1 MIWVAIGVGLA
12 LLIVAALLRAGTA
25 SLVRTPRAD
34 ALFDAAEGRAGAQ
47 AVARLL
53 EERELIQPA
62 LGAVHSALL
71 VGASV
76 PLVWALVSGVDGVSL
91 APLLIALVVLLVV
104 IGDLVPRFVGR
115 RRPRS
120 LAYHLAPLLRAA
132 HAVGAPFVD
141 TAWTEE
147 EEEDVDEGDDGED
160 EIELITSVLEFSETV
175 VREVM
180 VPRPDM
186 ITVQASTSL
195 AELMELVEEHGY
207 SRFPVEGEGVDDIV
221 GLVIVKDLLPVLT
234 GGTLPSSVVEFMR
247 PIDAVPETKRVPEL
261 LRDMQASR
269 THLALVVDEY
279 GGTAG
284 LVTIEDLLEELVG
297 EIVDEYDEDE
307 LMFVEREDGSWVVDG
322 RMPVED
328 LAELAGVDLPDDEW
342 DTVGGLVL
350 GLAGRVPRENERFD
364 VEGLTVRVTRVQGR
378 RVSEVRVQRRVVAR
392 DTA

>member
-1 MIWVAIGVGLA
+1 MIWIAVGAGV
-12 LLIVAALLRAGTA
+12 LLLLVAALLRAGAA
-25 SLVRTPRAD
+25 SLIRTPRAD
-34 ALFDAAEGRAGAQ
+34 ALFDAAEGRAGAH

-53 EERELIQPA
+53 EERDLIQPS
-62 LGAVHSALL
+62 LGAMHSALMAA
-71 VGASV
+71 ASV
-76 PLVWALVSGVDGVSL
+76 PLVWALVSGVDGG
-91 APLLIALVVLLVV
+91 ALLVLLVCLV
-104 IGDLVPRFVGR
+104 LVLVVVGDLLPRFVGR

-120 LAYHLAPLLRAA
+120 LAYHLAPLLSAA
-132 HAVGAPFVD
+132 HAVGARFVD
-141 TAWTEE
+141 TAGEVEDEE
-147 EEEDVDEGDDGED
+147 HPEEGDDGEE

-186 ITVQASTSL
+186 VVVQATTGL
-195 AELMELVEEHGY
+195 AELTDLVEEHGF
-207 SRFPVEGEGVDDIV
+207 SRFPVAGEGVDDIV
-221 GLVIVKDLLPVLT
+221 GLVIVKDLLPVLVA
-234 GGTLPSSVVEFMR
+234 GEVPSSVVEFMR
-247 PIDAVPETKRVPEL
+247 PIDAVPETKRVSDL

-297 EIVDEYDEDE
+297 EIVDEYDDDE
-307 LMFVEREDGSWVVDG
+307 LMFVEREDGTWVVDG

-328 LAELAGVDLPDDEW
+328 LAELVGAELPDDEW

-364 VEGLTVRVTRVQGR
+364 IDDLTVRVTRVQGR